1 MKLGRYTYKVNNTY
15 IKASSAVVGP
25 LEKDGPIGSV
35 FKYYYKDNYIGE
47 KSWELAEQKLL
58 KDSITNLLNDNDIDQ
73 STIDLAISGDLMNQ
87 NSTSNYTYRYF
98 DFPFLGIYAAC
109 STSMQGIILGSTY
122 IDNYSNKNVLV
133 STSSHNSSAEKQ
145 YRAPTEYG
153 SPKPNTATFTVTG
166 AAAFLLT
173 SEKTDIKVESYT
185 IGQILDVGEKNPLD
199 MGSAMAP
206 AAYDTINNHLIET
219 GRKLDYYDMIFTGD
233 LSTVGKKVL
242 KSIFSSKDDVL
253 IKYDDC
259 GTLIF
264 DTQKQPVFAGGSG
277 CACCA
282 VVTSEYIFSKLRDG
296 TYKRVL
302 VVATGALHNPTM
314 ILQGETIPCT
324 ANAVSFEYV
333 GDVL

>member
-1 MKLGRYTYKVNNTY
+1 MKLGRHTYKVNNTY
-15 IKASSAVVGP
+15 IKASSSVVGP
-25 LEKDGPIGSV
+25 LEKKGPLGEF
-35 FKYYYKDNYIGE
+35 FKYYYEDNYIGE
-47 KSWELAEQKLL
+47 ESWEFAEQKLL
-58 KDSITNLLNDNDIDQ
+58 KDSITNLLNDYKIDQ
-73 STIDLAISGDLMNQ
+73 SQIDLAISGDLMNQ

-98 DFPFLGIYAAC
+98 DFPFLGIYGAC
-109 STSMQGIILGSTY
+109 STSMQGIILGTTY
-122 IDNYSNKNVLV
+122 IDGYDNKNILV
-133 STSSHNSSAEKQ
+133 STCSHNSSAEKQ

-153 SPKPNTATFTVTG
+153 SPKPDTATFTVTG
-166 AAAFLLT
+166 AATFLLT
-173 SEKTDIKVESYT
+173 NERTDIKVESYT
-185 IGQILDVGEKNPLD
+185 IGQILDVGQNNPLD

-233 LSTVGKKVL
+233 LSTIGKKVL
-242 KSIFSSKDDVL
+242 KSIFSSKEEVL
-253 IKYDDC
+253 TNYDDC

-264 DTQKQPVFAGGSG
+264 NVASQPVFAGGSG

-296 TYKRVL
+296 TYKKVL

-314 ILQGETIPCT
+314 ILQGESIPCT

-333 GDVL
+333 GEIL